1 MIKPFAINT
10 SNPGKLHEFRRL
22 FAKHGINLHSTEID
36 LKEIKADPITVV
48 VHKASQ
54 VGEHV
59 IVDDS
64 SLDIEGAEV
73 GIDVKWVL
81 HHLPEFVERKARW
94 VVLLAYREGEWVYV
108 FEGRVHGQIVP
119 PRGKEGFGFDPLFLP
134 DGTDLTL
141 AQEKPDAVNAR
152 AKAVD
157 SLIAEKYTAKKPPI
171 KHWNGPWQLDS

>member
-22 FAKHGINLHSTEID
+22 FAKHGMALNATEID
-36 LKEIKADPITVV
+36 LKEIKAEPVTVV

-81 HHLPEFVERKARW
+81 HHLPEFAGRKAQW

-108 FEGRVHGQIVP
+108 FEGVIHGQIVP
-119 PRGKEGFGFDPLFLP
+119 PRGKEGFGFDPVFLP
-134 DGTDLTL
+134 DGAEFTL
-141 AQEKPDAVNAR
+141 AQEKPEAVNAR
-152 AKAVD
+152 ALAVD
-157 SLIAEKYTAKKPPI
+157 ALFEGTYIAKKPPI
-171 KHWNGPWQLDS
+171 VNWNGPWQ

>member
-1 MIKPFAINT
+1 MIKPFALNT

-22 FAKHGINLHSTEID
+22 FAKHGITLHSTEID

-81 HHLPEFVERKARW
+81 HHLPEFAGRKARW
-94 VVLLAYREGEWVYV
+94 VVLLAYREGEWIYV
-108 FEGRVHGQIVP
+108 FEGQVHGKIVP
-119 PRGKEGFGFDPLFLP
+119 PRGKDGFGFDPVFLP
-134 DGTDLTL
+134 DGAEMTL

-157 SLIAEKYTAKKPPI
+157 ALIAEKCTAKKHPI
-171 KHWNGPWQLDS
+171 KHWDGPWQ